1 MPLRLPGK
9 SSLSFKRAVVL
20 AFLGLCPACVSIASR
35 QAQPQTADV
44 WVTTDD
50 QRMKLQKQS
59 PIAFSSES
67 SIGPNAVFVDE
78 SQVYQ
83 TIEGFGAS
91 FTDSAAF
98 LLNQKVPASQLDAV
112 MIDLFGRPTGIGV
125 SFVRNPMGAS
135 DLARNIYS
143 YDDLPPGQT
152 DPNLDSFS
160 IAHDLADIIPLIRK
174 ARQINPDLKIMA
186 NPWSPPGWMK
196 TSGSMIG
203 GSLSPSMYTTFANYF
218 VKYIKAYEAA
228 GIPIDYISVENE
240 PLYVP
245 NDYPGLSMDPTTQLV
260 VLRDYVLPA
269 LSAANINT
277 RVLVYDHNWDR
288 PDYPQMVLSDPVLAA
303 SPQVAGIAWHGY
315 GGTPGAMTTLQT
327 RFPSKGNYETEHSGG
342 TWISDQVRADFDEI
356 VQVMRNWGKT
366 FVKWSLALDQNRG
379 PHTGGC
385 GTCSPLVTVDSTTGA
400 VSYNIDYYTLGHFSK
415 FVLPGARRIY
425 SSNAEGVVSAAF
437 KNPDES
443 TVLVLFNETAGTRPV
458 QVVWGNQSFP
468 YSLEGF
474 SGATFIWNG
483 AQSGGYSVRAAT
495 QQIQASSFSDT
506 FGLQTEST
514 SDANG
519 GYDVGYADDGDWALY
534 RNIDFGAGV
543 NAVSVRVASA
553 GSGGVLEFRF
563 GSSAGPLIGSVV
575 VPVTGGWQTW
585 TTLSGSISGAAGLN
599 DLYIVFKGTSN
610 IGNVNW
616 FQFRASGPNDP
627 VITSV
632 GRDGKSLIVDGRGFV
647 DGSKIELDGQPQKT
661 LRDDQNPATRLIGKK
676 SVKNIAPGET
686 KQVQVRNPDGS
697 TSNIVPFTR

>member
-1 MPLRLPGK
+1 MNL
-9 SSLSFKRAVVL
+9 KRAAGFGFL
-20 AFLGLCPACVSIASR
+20 ALCPIIGSIILGSIIAR
-35 QAQPQTADV
+35 EDPQTVDV

-50 QRMKLQKQS
+50 QRMKLQKQTS
-59 PIAFSSES
+59 IAFLTDS

-98 LLNQKVPASQLDAV
+98 LLNQRVPASQLDSV
-112 MIDLFGRPTGIGV
+112 LNDLFGRPNGIGV

-135 DLARNIYS
+135 DLSRSIYS

-160 IAHDLADIIPLIRK
+160 IARDLTDIVPLIRK
-174 ARQINPDLKIMA
+174 AKQINPDLKVMA

-203 GSLSPSMYTTFANYF
+203 GSLRSSMYTAFANYF
-218 VKYIKAYEAA
+218 VKYVKAYEAQ
-228 GIPIDYISVENE
+228 GIPIDYISLQNE

-245 NDYPGLSMDPTTQLV
+245 SDYPGLSMDAATQTV

-269 LSAANINT
+269 LSAANINA

-288 PDYPQMVLSDPVLAA
+288 PDYPQTVLSDPVLAG

-315 GGTPGAMTTLQT
+315 GGTPGAMTTSET
-327 RFPSKGNYETEHSGG
+327 RFPGKGNYETEHSGG
-342 TWISDQVRADFDEI
+342 TWVSDQVKTDFEEI

-400 VSYNIDYYTLGHFSK
+400 VSRSIDYYTLGHFSK

-425 SSNAEGVVSAAF
+425 SSNADGFVTAGF

-443 TVLVLFNETAGTRPV
+443 TALVVYNETTNARPV
-458 QVVWGNQSFP
+458 QVVWGNRSFT
-468 YSLEGF
+468 YSLEAL

-483 AQSGGYSVRAAT
+483 SQTGGYSVTAVTRE
-495 QQIQASSFSDT
+495 IQASSFSDT
-506 FGLQTEST
+506 LGLQTEST
-514 SDANG
+514 SDTNG

-534 RNIDFGAGV
+534 KNIDFGAEV
-543 NAVSVRVASA
+543 HSVAVRLASA
-553 GSGGVLEFRF
+553 GSGGVLEFRV
-563 GSSAGPLIGSVV
+563 GSAAGPLIGSVV

-585 TTLSGSISGAAGLN
+585 TTVTGSISGAAGVN
-599 DLYIVFKGTSN
+599 DLCIVFKGTSN

-616 FQFRASGPNDP
+616 FQFGTAGANDP
-627 VITSV
+627 VILSV
-632 GRDGKSLIVDGRGFV
+632 GRNGKNLVVDGRSFV
-647 DGSKIELDGQPQKT
+647 DGSKIELDGEPQRT
-661 LRDDQNPATRLIGKK
+661 IPDEQSPATRLIGKK
-676 SVKNIAPGET
+676 SLKSIEPGQT
-686 KQVQVRNPDGS
+686 RQVQVRNPDGS
-697 TSNIVPFTR
+697 RSNVVTFTR